1 METIIRGEELINKT
15 IISEQTGRTFGNVG
29 DITFLTDTG
38 ELMNVL
44 LVNAT
49 AHTKDLD
56 LQQDESGRYMIP
68 FSAIKSVG
76 DFVIVTEKEI
86 F

>member
-1 METIIRGEELINKT
+1 METIVRGDEIIGKT
-15 IISEQTGRTFGNVG
+15 IVSEQTGRTFGTVG
-29 DITFLTDTG
+29 DLTFLTDTG
-38 ELMNVL
+38 ELLNVL
-44 LVNAT
+44 LINAT

-56 LQQDESGRYMIP
+56 LQQDETGRYLIP
-68 FSAIKSVG
+68 FAAIKSVG